1 MHPMRRAAAPL
12 ILLLPALAAGCGRLG
27 PRQADLG
34 RFEGSVFVHDG
45 FGMRLPFPA
54 DWTIVPREAAAEV
67 EQAGRRALTGG
78 ATGADP
84 YSAGG
89 SATSR
94 TLFTVYRYPL
104 GSGRGLN
111 PSLIGGLEDV
121 ATRPQVRTPID
132 YLQMMQSFLGRGG
145 TPMRFDA
152 IVPSTLLGG
161 QEFAVMPAT
170 VQPGPQPI
178 GQIYYSR
185 RIGDQ
190 MLTIIATF
198 ATPEHWS
205 ELEPVLAGLT
215 MSR

>member
-1 MHPMRRAAAPL
+1 MSRAAAVL
-12 ILLLPALAAGCGRLG
+12 VTLLAVLAAGCGRLG

-34 RFEGSVFVHDG
+34 RFEGPVFVHEG

-54 DWTIVPREAAAEV
+54 DWTIVPRENAAQV
-67 EQAGRRALTGG
+67 EQAGRRALSGG
-78 ATGADP
+78 PGSPDP
-84 YSAGG
+84 YAAAGR
-89 SATSR
+89 ATSH

-121 ATRPQVRTPID
+121 AARPQVRTPVD

-152 IVPSTLLGG
+152 IVPNTLLGG

-178 GQIYYSR
+178 GQLYYCR
-185 RIGDQ
+185 RIEDQ

-198 ATPEHWS
+198 ATPEQWS
-205 ELEPVLAGLT
+205 ELEAVLAGLT
-215 MSR
+215 LER